1 MLSTMIER
9 IAMQPFM
16 FIALCGVII
25 LLHLGAYT
33 RIRHEA
39 NLKNSSHSER
49 RKTLRVMPDVKLP
62 KKKPGK

>member
-1 MLSTMIER
+1 
-9 IAMQPFM
+9 MQPFM
-16 FIALCGVII
+16 FVALCGVII

-39 NLKNSSHSER
+39 NLKNRSHSER
-49 RKTLRVMPDVKLP
+49 RKKLRVMPDVKLP